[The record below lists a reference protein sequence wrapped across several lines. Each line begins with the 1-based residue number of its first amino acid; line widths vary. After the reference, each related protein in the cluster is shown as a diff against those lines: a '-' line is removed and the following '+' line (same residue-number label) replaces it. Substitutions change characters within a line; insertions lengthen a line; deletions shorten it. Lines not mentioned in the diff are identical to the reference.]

1 MKIKMETVL
10 CDLIDDLHDFLNLCA
25 LGRASHTAVE
35 VIMEDF
41 PIHTAE
47 NGLRR
52 KELIGNI
59 NAVAI
64 LFHHAQQAVDLSSG
78 CLQEARDS
86 CFI

>member
-1 MKIKMETVL
+1 
-10 CDLIDDLHDFLNLCA
+10 
-25 LGRASHTAVE
+25 
-35 VIMEDF
+35 MEDF